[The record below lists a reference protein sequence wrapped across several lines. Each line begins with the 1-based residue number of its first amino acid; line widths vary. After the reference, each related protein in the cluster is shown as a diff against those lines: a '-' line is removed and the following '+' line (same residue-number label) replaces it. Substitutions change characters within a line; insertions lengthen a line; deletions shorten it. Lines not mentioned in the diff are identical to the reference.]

1 MTENVVGANLE
12 RLRVKAKLT
21 QDEVAQKA
29 GLSRLAY
36 RKIEKGQSEPREGT
50 LNGLATAVGVTVRE
64 LVTPVER
71 LQGARFRSKKKMRLR
86 DTILADVAAQ
96 LADYAEL
103 EDLLEKPR
111 TDVLAQATKD
121 LDVKSHQQDRAVVAA
136 RHVRRFLLGN
146 RRADEPIFNICGL
159 LENHGIKV
167 ITVNV
172 ASDEFFGL
180 SVNNKSGPAV
190 VVNEWERISVERRIF
205 TAAHELGHLI
215 LHLGSWSSSVTTEP
229 EDEETEANAFA
240 AEFLMP
246 QEQFAKEWRR
256 VSGLDLVDAVLKIKQ
271 VFRVSYQSVLY
282 RLGQQNPAARQHLW
296 PSFYARYEARYGHSL
311 RGKKEPMALD
321 PTAFKGAAP
330 EPSKAGEPDTLPEAN
345 FKEDRLSGL
354 VREALDEKLITM
366 SRAAEILRI
375 SLPDMRARA
384 ASWME

>member
-36 RKIEKGQSEPREGT
+36 RKIEKGQSQPREAT
-50 LNGLATAVGVTVRE
+50 LNGLATAIGVTVRE

-71 LQGARFRSKKKMRLR
+71 LEGHRFRSKKKMRLR

-103 EDLLEKPR
+103 EDLLGKTR
-111 TDVLAQATKD
+111 TDALARATHG
-121 LDVKSHQQDRAVVAA
+121 LDVKNLRDRAAA
-136 RHVRRFLLGN
+136 RHVRGIFLGAG
-146 RRADEPIFNICGL
+146 RADEPIFNICGL

-167 ITVNV
+167 ITVSV

-180 SVNNKSGPAV
+180 SVNNKYGPTI

-215 LHLGSWSSSVTTEP
+215 LHLGSWNSSETIERDV
-229 EDEETEANAFA
+229 EESEANAFA
-240 AEFLMP
+240 SEFLMP
-246 QEQFAKEWRR
+246 HAQFVKEWQRLG
-256 VSGLDLVDAVLKIKQ
+256 GLDFVDAVLKIKQ

-282 RLGQQNPAARQHLW
+282 RLAEHNPDARSHIW
-296 PSFYARYEARYGHSL
+296 PRFHARYEAKYGHSL
-311 RGKKEPMALD
+311 RGKKEPMALE
-321 PTAFKGAAP
+321 PSAFKGAAP

-354 VREALDEKLITM
+354 VREALDAQLITM